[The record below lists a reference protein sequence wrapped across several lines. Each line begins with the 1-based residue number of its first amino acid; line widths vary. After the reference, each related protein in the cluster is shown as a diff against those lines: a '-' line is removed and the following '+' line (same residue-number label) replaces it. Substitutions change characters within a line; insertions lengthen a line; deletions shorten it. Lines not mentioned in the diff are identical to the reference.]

1 MSDIKIVVNTK
12 PAVFSF
18 GTEPG
23 LWEFYLADSNGVTLA
38 NGASTAP
45 EYLFPDVVPGT
56 YLVIAS
62 RNGVP
67 AQAAI
72 TVPGEDVTFD
82 VPSTITVTLG

>member
-23 LWEFYLADSNGVTLA
+23 LWEFYLADSNGVTITK
-38 NGASTAP
+38 GSSTSP
-45 EYLFPDVVPGT
+45 SYTFPDVAPGN
-56 YLVIAS
+56 YMVIAS

-72 TVPGEDVTFD
+72 TVPGEDVTID
-82 VPSTITVTLG
+82 VPATITVTLG